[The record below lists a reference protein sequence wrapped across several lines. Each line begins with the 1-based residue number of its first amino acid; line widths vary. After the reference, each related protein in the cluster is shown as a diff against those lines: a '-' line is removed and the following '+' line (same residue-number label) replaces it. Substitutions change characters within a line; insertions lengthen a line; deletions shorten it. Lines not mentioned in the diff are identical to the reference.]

1 MSKRKRQEMLSAY
14 ALLFPA
20 ILLLLVFMLIPMINS
35 AWYSLF
41 KWNLVGEKKFV
52 GLSNFSFMF
61 GKDAS
66 FKKALLNT
74 CVYTIINMVSTLI
87 LALGCALL
95 FQKQSRVNSI
105 WRAIIFVPVVVP
117 MTVMGMVW
125 KMLYE
130 PQYGAINQILSA
142 IGISGPK
149 WLFDSKVAM
158 LAVILF
164 NVWKEFGLYSIILV
178 GGLQKIPAEL
188 YEAASVE
195 GANWWQSFRRITMPM
210 LRPIMFFTTTILLIN
225 SFKAFDHIWVMTNGG
240 PGNSTTTLVTYIYT
254 KVFDSVGLA
263 SAASVVL
270 FVMVFLVTMVKNY
283 IGRDGAIDE

>member
-61 GKDAS
+61 VKDAS